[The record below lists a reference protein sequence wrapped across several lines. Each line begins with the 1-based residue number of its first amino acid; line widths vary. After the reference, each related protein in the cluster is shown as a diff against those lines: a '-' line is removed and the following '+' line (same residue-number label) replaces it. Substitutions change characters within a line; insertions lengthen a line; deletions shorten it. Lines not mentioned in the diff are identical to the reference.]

1 MTLRYHKSIDLHV
14 APAVEQALAVRVLGA
29 SKVKGGEVNHVYKVQ
44 TNKKTV
50 LVRVFRYKDWP
61 EDGKFQWIEK
71 QFAKHRI
78 PHAKL
83 LFYTRSKKWFP
94 NGFMISEFIDGM
106 PADEAVHSGK
116 LSRTDF
122 QFHVA
127 KLLKKVHGISLKK
140 FGDWHGTYGTDSDIL
155 SFALPRI
162 THKFN
167 QLKRTKYYDKGVA
180 AAAVAKVKN
189 LLTPLNDKLKPVLTH
204 GDPGKD
210 NCIWSNDDKLI
221 LVDWDN
227 ARSSVWVRDYADLM
241 FWETC
246 AAQFQAVPKSQL
258 PNAQKAFLKGYGKM
272 GLTKSELDRVVLV
285 FFIIQV
291 TNLLPYYYFDQKNM
305 KAFHEMRILLKG
317 FLNEEIS
324 I

>member
-1 MTLRYHKSIDLHV
+1 MTLRYKTSLDLYV
-14 APAVEQALAVRVLGA
+14 KPAVEKALGVHVLGV
-29 SKVKGGEVNHVYKVQ
+29 SKVKGGEVNHVYKVE
-44 TNKKTV
+44 TNKKTI

-61 EDGKFQWIEK
+61 EDGKLQYIEK
-71 QFAKHRI
+71 QFMNHRI

-106 PADEAVHSGK
+106 PADEAVRSGK
-116 LSRTDF
+116 LSRNDF

-127 KLLKKVHGISLKK
+127 KLLKKVHGIQLKK
-140 FGDWHGTYGTDSDIL
+140 FGDWHGTYGTDPDIL

-162 THKFN
+162 TQKLN
-167 QLKRTKYYDKGVA
+167 QLKKTEFYEKDVA
-180 AAAVAKVKN
+180 IAARSKVES
-189 LLTPLNDKLKPVLTH
+189 LLTPLKDKLKPVLTH

-210 NCIWSNDDKLI
+210 NCIWSSKGKLI

-246 AAQFQAVPKSQL
+246 AARFQGVPKTQL
-258 PNAQKAFLKGYGKM
+258 PNAQKAFLKGYGKT
-272 GLTKSELDRVVLV
+272 GFTKSELDNVALA

-291 TNLLPYYYFDQKNM
+291 ANLLPYYYFDQKNM
-305 KAFHEMRILLKG
+305 KAFHEMLVLLEG
-317 FLNEEIS
+317 FLK
-324 I
+324 